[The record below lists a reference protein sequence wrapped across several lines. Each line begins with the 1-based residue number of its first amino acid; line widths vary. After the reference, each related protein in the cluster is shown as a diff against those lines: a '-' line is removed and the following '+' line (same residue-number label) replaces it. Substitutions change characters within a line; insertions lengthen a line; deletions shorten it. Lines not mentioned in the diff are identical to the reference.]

1 MTTTLAEA
9 LPAEIKR
16 VQEKRDSWK
25 EMAKRMEGGPHG
37 GAMSFAP
44 GIAMMEMEINEGIDA
59 LASGDVVRMLR
70 AHEALKSNDDD

>member
-1 MTTTLAEA
+1 MTNLAEG

-16 VQEKRDSWK
+16 VQSLREDWLVYQKD
-25 EMAKRMEGGPHG
+25 AEGGPHG

-44 GIAMMEMEINEGIDA
+44 GLALMQMEIDEGVEA

-70 AHEALKSNDDD
+70 AYTALKENDEG